1 MIKIPSIQEENTVKF
16 STAIL
21 FALGLLLPLWPIT
34 LPLFWWL
41 ACRSYKKGGPEQIS
55 SYELQK
61 AKDLFDS
68 GAITEEE
75 FDKLKKRTAVINN
88 I

>member
-1 MIKIPSIQEENTVKF
+1 MAIQEANSVKF

-41 ACRSYKKGGPEQIS
+41 AYRSYKKGGPERIS
-55 SYELQK
+55 LYELQK
-61 AKDLFDS
+61 AKELFDS
-68 GAITEEE
+68 GAITEEQFE
-75 FDKLKKRTAVINN
+75 RLKKRTTGIETL
-88 I
+88 